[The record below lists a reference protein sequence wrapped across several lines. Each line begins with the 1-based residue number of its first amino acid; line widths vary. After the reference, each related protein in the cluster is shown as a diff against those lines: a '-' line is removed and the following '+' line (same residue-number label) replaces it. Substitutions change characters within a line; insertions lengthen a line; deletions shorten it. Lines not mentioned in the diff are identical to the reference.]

1 MKKQILALAATT
13 VIGGGLFS
21 TAASAQTY
29 TVQQGDTLWGISQNN
44 GTTVEQL
51 KSWNNLSSDLIF
63 PNQALEVNGGSSAAP
78 ASSSNSNGTY
88 TVQPGDTLGKIAA
101 NHGLS
106 VSSLK
111 ALNGLS
117 SHLIYP
123 GDQLVV
129 SGNAT
134 VEQASKP
141 AEQASTQSAPTQ
153 QAPAEQ
159 KQAEAS
165 SSNVQGKKMTVTA
178 TAYSADCEG
187 CSGVTATGIDIGS
200 NRNAKVIA
208 VDPNV
213 IPLGSK
219 VYVEGYG
226 TAIAGDTGGAIKGNK
241 IDLHM
246 PSEEEA
252 YQWGVR
258 TVDITILD

>member
-1 MKKQILALAATT
+1 MKKQIIALAATT

-29 TVQQGDTLWGISQNN
+29 TVQKGDTLWGISQKNS
-44 GTTVEQL
+44 TTVQQL

-63 PNQALEVNGGSSAAP
+63 PNQRLEVNGGSTVAP
-78 ASSSNSNGTY
+78 VQSSNGTY
-88 TVQPGDTLGKIAA
+88 TVKAGDTLGKIAA
-101 NHGLS
+101 AHGLS

-117 SHLIYP
+117 SHMIYP
-123 GDQLVV
+123 GDQLAVA
-129 SGNAT
+129 GNAK

-141 AEQASTQSAPTQ
+141 AAQASTQPAPVKE
-153 QAPAEQ
+153 APA
-159 KQAEAS
+159 KAA
-165 SSNVQGKKMTVTA
+165 SSNVQGKTMTVTA
-178 TAYSADCEG
+178 TAYTAQCNG
-187 CSGVTATGIDIGS
+187 CSGVTATGINLNA

-219 VYVEGYG
+219 VHVEGYG

-246 PSEEEA
+246 PTKEQA

-258 TVDITILD
+258 SVNITILD

>member
-1 MKKQILALAATT
+1 MKKQIIALAATT

-29 TVQQGDTLWGISQNN
+29 TVQKGDTLWGISQKNS
-44 GTTVEQL
+44 TTVQQL

-63 PNQALEVNGGSSAAP
+63 PNQTLEVNGGSAAAP
-78 ASSSNSNGTY
+78 VQSSNGTY
-88 TVQPGDTLGKIAA
+88 TVKAGDTLGKIAA
-101 NHGLS
+101 AHGLS

-123 GDQLVV
+123 GDQLAVA
-129 SGNAT
+129 GNAK

-141 AEQASTQSAPTQ
+141 AAQASTQPAPVKE
-153 QAPAEQ
+153 APA
-159 KQAEAS
+159 KAA
-165 SSNVQGKKMTVTA
+165 SSNVQGKTMTVTA
-178 TAYSADCEG
+178 TAYTAQCNG
-187 CSGVTATGIDIGS
+187 CSGVTATGINLNA

-219 VYVEGYG
+219 VHVEGYG
-226 TAIAGDTGGAIKGNK
+226 TAIAGDTGGAIKGTK

-246 PSEEEA
+246 PTKEQA

-258 TVDITILD
+258 SVNITILD